1 MHLCV
6 CEYVCLSVC
15 LSVSIHTYTC
25 HVPFAYYSLLLYG
38 IIITCLPCILGFTE
52 GDCSTLYQKA
62 IRENPKITLHVS
74 KAMTIGPPRA
84 GKTAL
89 HHHLFQLEPP
99 EVSSSTPV
107 MKMAETVSLCPPG
120 RAASPGEVGHVPPSG
135 ADPSI
140 EDSSDSEDTS
150 SSDESDDPMGQKVVE
165 KSRYESR
172 MCLVAKNEW
181 VLVNSDSGILSLLT
195 HLQDTIAPQS
205 ASAQKPLDETA
216 AEDSLLHSS
225 HETAAEE
232 VMLPSTHETM
242 HREAAIQPSGDKS
255 DSVALMS
262 RRIYRELQNPDLN
275 AVALSDAHLR
285 QFLDCG
291 GLLAYYD
298 ILPLFVNIPA
308 IYLNVFN
315 VTEELTECPIDELCS
330 TEGNKMY
337 AAKSALSVAEMVAR
351 SVMTVRSFAD
361 RKVPLLPGLISEGK
375 PRIMLV
381 GTHLDKLDEKDADE
395 KLKASNEI
403 LQKVLQLE
411 SRLLERAIVPNK
423 KSQLMFFPVNNK
435 LYVDKSHQSH
445 RRCKCKHCRA
455 TKNLKEKI
463 TKQAM
468 EDAVKVEVPVRWY
481 LHQLLELSQSEK
493 PFYSYSELYER
504 CRVEGS
510 VTDVGEFHA
519 MVTYFHALG
528 LLIHLCGA
536 DVGHTEES
544 ACLVFTNP
552 SHLFENISKLYLVQ
566 FEEVRGG
573 DKILLKHEGKLTRD
587 ALRELGVQLD
597 PNHFMDLLVQL
608 FIGAEI
614 KSQEGGRILFV
625 PSVLTS
631 PPDDAAPSGVS
642 TGPQEESLGFAVTFK
657 NTSFIPC
664 GVFTGMSARLQNAQG
679 WEIFTKSISRQCMTF
694 TVGTEGTVTLFDHA
708 THISVS
714 MDRHEGEY
722 REYRD
727 TVIEAI
733 ADSYCF
739 LFHST
744 SAKDPRSGPCSE
756 CVKSPYLVLGQTCQE
771 CRTLRDTPEA
781 PHFAS
786 LMLQSHVAKT
796 VRCPMITTVTKL
808 SKSECD
814 LFQNMSH
821 YVS

>member
-1 MHLCV
+1 
-6 CEYVCLSVC
+6 
-15 LSVSIHTYTC
+15 
-25 HVPFAYYSLLLYG
+25 
-38 IIITCLPCILGFTE
+38 
-52 GDCSTLYQKA
+52 
-62 IRENPKITLHVS
+62 
-74 KAMTIGPPRA
+74 MTIGPPRA

-89 HHHLFQLEPP
+89 RHHLLELEPP

-107 MKMAETVSLCPPG
+107 MKTAETVSVCP
-120 RAASPGEVGHVPPSG
+120 SEV
-135 ADPSI
+135 D
-140 EDSSDSEDTS
+140 
-150 SSDESDDPMGQKVVE
+150 
-165 KSRYESR
+165 SR
-172 MCLVAKNEW
+172 MYLVSENKW
-181 VLVNSDSGILSLLT
+181 VLVNNDSGILSLLT
-195 HLQDTIAPQS
+195 HLQNKIAAQS
-205 ASAQKPLDETA
+205 STAQKPVDYEKG
-216 AEDSLLHSS
+216 AEDINLPSTLETEADDSVLHSS

-232 VMLPSTHETM
+232 VMLPSTHESM

-255 DSVALMS
+255 GPVALMS
-262 RRIYRELQNPDLN
+262 RRIYRELQNPDLA
-275 AVALSDAHLR
+275 AVALSNAHLL

-291 GLLAYYD
+291 GQLAYHD
-298 ILPLFVNIPA
+298 ILPLFVTIPA

-315 VTEELTECPIDELCS
+315 VSEELTKCPTDELCS
-330 TEGNKMY
+330 TEGNTTY
-337 AAKSALSVAEMVAR
+337 AAKSALSVAEMVTR
-351 SVMTVRSFAD
+351 SVMTVRSLAD
-361 RKVPLLPGLISEGK
+361 RKVPLLPHVMSESK
-375 PRIMLV
+375 PRVMLV
-381 GTHLDKLDEKDADE
+381 GTHLDNLDEMDADE
-395 KLKASNEI
+395 KLKASDEI
-403 LQKVLQLE
+403 LQKALQLQ
-411 SRLLERAIVPNK
+411 SRLLERDIVPNK
-423 KSQLMFFPVNNK
+423 ELMFFPVNNK

-463 TKQAM
+463 TKQAK
-468 EDAVKVEVPVRWY
+468 EDAVKVDVPVRWY
-481 LHQLLELSQSEK
+481 LHQLLELNQSEK

-504 CRVEGS
+504 CRAEGS

-597 PNHFMDLLVQL
+597 PDHFMDLLVQL

-631 PPDDAAPSGVS
+631 SPDDAAPSGVS
-642 TGPQEESLGFAVTFK
+642 TGPQEESLGFAITFE

-664 GVFTGMSARLQNAQG
+664 GVFTGMSARLQNASG
-679 WEIFTKSISRQCMTF
+679 WAIFTESISRKRMTF
-694 TVGTEGTVTLFDHA
+694 TVGTEGTVTLHDHA

-771 CRTLRDTPEA
+771 CRTPCDTPEP
-781 PHFAS
+781 PHFAELKVS
-786 LMLQSHVAKT
+786 RVTKT
-796 VRCPMITTVTKL
+796 VRCPRITAAKKL
-808 SKSECD
+808 SESECD
-814 LFQNMSH
+814 LFQNMSQ

>member
-1 MHLCV
+1 
-6 CEYVCLSVC
+6 
-15 LSVSIHTYTC
+15 
-25 HVPFAYYSLLLYG
+25 
-38 IIITCLPCILGFTE
+38 
-52 GDCSTLYQKA
+52 
-62 IRENPKITLHVS
+62 
-74 KAMTIGPPRA
+74 MTIGPPRA

-89 HHHLFQLEPP
+89 RHHLLELEPP
-99 EVSSSTPV
+99 EISSSTPV
-107 MKMAETVSLCPPG
+107 MKTAETVSVCP
-120 RAASPGEVGHVPPSG
+120 SEV
-135 ADPSI
+135 D
-140 EDSSDSEDTS
+140 
-150 SSDESDDPMGQKVVE
+150 
-165 KSRYESR
+165 SR
-172 MCLVAKNEW
+172 MYLVSENKW

-195 HLQDTIAPQS
+195 HLQNKIAAQS
-205 ASAQKPLDETA
+205 STAQKPVDYEKG
-216 AEDSLLHSS
+216 AEDINLSSTRETEADDSGLHSS
-225 HETAAEE
+225 HETAAEDT
-232 VMLPSTHETM
+232 MLPSTHETM

-255 DSVALMS
+255 GAVALMS
-262 RRIYRELQNPDLN
+262 RRIYRELQNPDLA
-275 AVALSDAHLR
+275 AVALSDAHLL

-291 GLLAYYD
+291 GQLAYHD
-298 ILPLFVNIPA
+298 ILPLFVTIPA

-315 VTEELTECPIDELCS
+315 VSEELTKCPTDELCS
-330 TEGNKMY
+330 TEGNTTY
-337 AAKSALSVAEMVAR
+337 AAKSALSVAEMVTR
-351 SVMTVRSFAD
+351 SVMTVRSLAD
-361 RKVPLLPGLISEGK
+361 RKVPLLPDMACESK
-375 PRIMLV
+375 PRIILV
-381 GTHLDKLDEKDADE
+381 GTHLDKLDETDADE
-395 KLKASNEI
+395 KLRASDEI
-403 LQKVLQLE
+403 LQKALQLK
-411 SRLLERAIVPNK
+411 SRLLERAVVPNE

-435 LYVDKSHQSH
+435 LFVDKSHQSH
-445 RRCKCKHCRA
+445 KHCKCKHCRA

-468 EDAVKVEVPVRWY
+468 EDAVKVDVPVRWY

-504 CRVEGS
+504 CRAEGS

-566 FEEVRGG
+566 FGEVRGG

-597 PNHFMDLLVQL
+597 PDHFMDLLVQL

-631 PPDDAAPSGVS
+631 SPDDAAPSGVS
-642 TGPQEESLGFAVTFK
+642 TGPQEESLGFAVTFES
-657 NTSFIPC
+657 TSFIPC
-664 GVFTGMSARLQNAQG
+664 GVFTGMSARLQNAEG
-679 WEIFTKSISRQCMTF
+679 WEICTKSISRKRMTF
-694 TVGTEGTVTLFDHA
+694 GVGAVGFVSLHDHA

-714 MDRHEGEY
+714 MDHHEGKHQK
-722 REYRD
+722 YRD
-727 TVIEAI
+727 TVIEAV

-756 CVKSPYLVLGQTCQE
+756 CVKSPYLVLGQTCQ
-771 CRTLRDTPEA
+771 DDHTPHETCTA
-781 PHFAS
+781 PHVAELKVKNTVAAS
-786 LMLQSHVAKT
+786 
-796 VRCPMITTVTKL
+796 VRCQLNQAAKKL
-808 SKSECD
+808 DRSECD

>member
-1 MHLCV
+1 MFL
-6 CEYVCLSVC
+6 
-15 LSVSIHTYTC
+15 VS
-25 HVPFAYYSLLLYG
+25 
-38 IIITCLPCILGFTE
+38 
-52 GDCSTLYQKA
+52 
-62 IRENPKITLHVS
+62 EN
-74 KAMTIGPPRA
+74 R
-84 GKTAL
+84 
-89 HHHLFQLEPP
+89 
-99 EVSSSTPV
+99 
-107 MKMAETVSLCPPG
+107 
-120 RAASPGEVGHVPPSG
+120 
-135 ADPSI
+135 
-140 EDSSDSEDTS
+140 
-150 SSDESDDPMGQKVVE
+150 
-165 KSRYESR
+165 
-172 MCLVAKNEW
+172 W
-181 VLVNSDSGILSLLT
+181 VLVNNDSGILSLLT
-195 HLQDTIAPQS
+195 HLRDTIAARS
-205 ASAQKPLDETA
+205 RTAQKPVDYEKG
-216 AEDSLLHSS
+216 AEDINLL
-225 HETAAEE
+225 
-232 VMLPSTHETM
+232 THESM
-242 HREAAIQPSGDKS
+242 HREAASQPSGDKS
-255 DSVALMS
+255 AAVALMS
-262 RRIYRELQNPDLN
+262 RRIYRELQNPDL
-275 AVALSDAHLR
+275 ADVALSDAHLL

-291 GLLAYYD
+291 GQLAYHD
-298 ILPLFVNIPA
+298 ILPLFVTIPA

-315 VTEELTECPIDELCS
+315 VAEELTKCPTDELCS
-330 TEGNKMY
+330 TEGNTTY
-337 AAKSALSVAEMVAR
+337 AAKSALSVAEMVTR
-351 SVMTVRSFAD
+351 SVMTVRSLTD
-361 RKVPLLPGLISEGK
+361 RKVPLLPDVMSESK
-375 PRIMLV
+375 PRVILV

-403 LQKVLQLE
+403 LQKALQLQ
-411 SRLLERAIVPNK
+411 SRLLERDIVPNK
-423 KSQLMFFPVNNK
+423 ELMFFPVNNK
-435 LYVDKSHQSH
+435 LYVDKRHQSH
-445 RRCKCKHCRA
+445 KHCQCKHCRA

-463 TKQAM
+463 TKQAK
-468 EDAVKVEVPVRWY
+468 EDAVKVDVPVRWY
-481 LHQLLELSQSEK
+481 LHQLLELSRSEK

-504 CRVEGS
+504 CRAEGS
-510 VTDVGEFHA
+510 VTEAGEFHA

-573 DKILLKHEGKLTRD
+573 DKILLKDEGKLTRD
-587 ALRELGVQLD
+587 ALRELGVQLNPD
-597 PNHFMDLLVQL
+597 HFMDLLVQL

-642 TGPQEESLGFAVTFK
+642 TGPQEESLGFAITFK

-664 GVFTGMSARLQNAQG
+664 GVFTGMSARLQNAEG
-679 WEIFTKSISRQCMTF
+679 WEIFTKSISRKRLTF

-771 CRTLRDTPEA
+771 CRAPCGTPEA
-781 PHFAS
+781 THHTPHNKCEAS
-786 LMLQSHVAKT
+786 HIAELKVKNQVAAS
-796 VRCPMITTVTKL
+796 VRCQQNLAAKKL
-808 SKSECD
+808 DRSECD

>member
-1 MHLCV
+1 
-6 CEYVCLSVC
+6 
-15 LSVSIHTYTC
+15 
-25 HVPFAYYSLLLYG
+25 
-38 IIITCLPCILGFTE
+38 
-52 GDCSTLYQKA
+52 
-62 IRENPKITLHVS
+62 
-74 KAMTIGPPRA
+74 MTIGPPRA

-89 HHHLFQLEPP
+89 RHHLLELEPP

-107 MKMAETVSLCPPG
+107 MKTAETVSVCP
-120 RAASPGEVGHVPPSG
+120 SEV
-135 ADPSI
+135 D
-140 EDSSDSEDTS
+140 
-150 SSDESDDPMGQKVVE
+150 
-165 KSRYESR
+165 SR
-172 MCLVAKNEW
+172 MYLVSENKW
-181 VLVNSDSGILSLLT
+181 VLVNNDSGILSLLT
-195 HLQDTIAPQS
+195 HLQNKIAAQS
-205 ASAQKPLDETA
+205 RTAQKPVDYEKG
-216 AEDSLLHSS
+216 AEDINLSSTRETEADDSGLHSS
-225 HETAAEE
+225 HETAAEDT
-232 VMLPSTHETM
+232 MLPSTHETM

-255 DSVALMS
+255 GAVALMS
-262 RRIYRELQNPDLN
+262 RRIYRELQNPDLA
-275 AVALSDAHLR
+275 AVALSDAHLL

-291 GLLAYYD
+291 GQLAYHD
-298 ILPLFVNIPA
+298 ILPLFVTIPA

-315 VTEELTECPIDELCS
+315 VSEELTKCPTDELCS
-330 TEGNKMY
+330 TEGNTTY
-337 AAKSALSVAEMVAR
+337 AAKSALSLAEMVTR
-351 SVMTVRSFAD
+351 SVMTVRSLAD
-361 RKVPLLPGLISEGK
+361 RKVPLLPDMACESK
-375 PRIMLV
+375 PRVILV
-381 GTHLDKLDEKDADE
+381 GTHLDKLDETDADE
-395 KLKASNEI
+395 KLRASDEI
-403 LQKVLQLE
+403 LQKALQLE
-411 SRLLERAIVPNK
+411 SRLLERDIVPNK
-423 KSQLMFFPVNNK
+423 ELMFFPVNNK

-445 RRCKCKHCRA
+445 KHCKCKHCCA

-468 EDAVKVEVPVRWY
+468 EDAVKVDVPVRWY

-504 CRVEGS
+504 CRAEGS

-587 ALRELGVQLD
+587 ALRELGVQLNPD
-597 PNHFMDLLVQL
+597 HFMDLLVQL

-614 KSQEGGRILFV
+614 KSQEGGRVLFV

-631 PPDDAAPSGVS
+631 SPDDAAPSGVS
-642 TGPQEESLGFAVTFK
+642 TGLQEESLGFAVTFES
-657 NTSFIPC
+657 TSFIPC
-664 GVFTGMSARLQNAQG
+664 GVFTGMSARLQKAEG
-679 WEIFTKSISRQCMTF
+679 WQIFTESISRKRMTF

-771 CRTLRDTPEA
+771 CRTPCDTPA
-781 PHFAS
+781 VPHFAE
-786 LMLQSHVAKT
+786 LKVGRVTMT
-796 VRCPMITTVTKL
+796 VRCPRITAAKKL
-808 SKSECD
+808 SESECD
-814 LFQNMSH
+814 LFQNMSQ